1 MTSMAPIVTPEEGAM
16 SGAQLWPLFM
26 AGQVLR
32 SGGSQI
38 RFVEGKT
45 MLQNLLGAGPGAA
58 G

>member
-1 MTSMAPIVTPEEGAM
+1 M